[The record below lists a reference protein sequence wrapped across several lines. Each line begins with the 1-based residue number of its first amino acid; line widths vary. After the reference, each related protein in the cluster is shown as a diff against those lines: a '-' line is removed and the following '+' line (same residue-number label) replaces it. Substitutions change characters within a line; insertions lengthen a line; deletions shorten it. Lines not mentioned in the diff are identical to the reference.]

1 MRLTVRHSTLYSFDQ
16 PMRFVTQSHR
26 LTPATHGGQRVIDWA
41 VTAEGAT
48 FGAAF
53 TDGAGD
59 AVTTMTI
66 AGPVRRV
73 EVVVEGTVETA
84 DTAGI
89 LKGHREV
96 IWPQVYLQPTAA
108 VHPTRPLRELS
119 EAAVLGIDR
128 EEELKRAHALSAA
141 VSEAI
146 VYEIGSTEANHTA
159 AEALELGKG
168 VCQDMTHVL
177 ISAAQLAGLPARY
190 VTGYLLTGEE
200 ADSGE
205 AAHAWA
211 EIFTASLGWIGFDPA
226 NACCPDERYIRLG
239 CGRDATE
246 AAPIRGVSRGGGGEA
261 LDVSV
266 VVAQQ

>member
-1 MRLTVRHSTLYSFDQ
+1 MRLTVRHNTLYTFDQ

-26 LTPATHGGQRVIDWA
+26 LTPATHAGQTVAAWA
-41 VTAEGAT
+41 VAAEGAV
-48 FGAAF
+48 FGARF

-59 AVTTMTI
+59 AVTTMTV
-66 AGPVRRV
+66 AGPVRRI

-84 DTAGI
+84 DTSGI
-89 LKGHREV
+89 LRNHREV
-96 IWPQVYLQPTAA
+96 IWPRVYLQPTAA
-108 VHPTRPLRELS
+108 IQPNRLLRELS
-119 EAAVLGIDR
+119 EAAVKGIDQ
-128 EEELKRAHALSAA
+128 EEELKRAHALTSAVA
-141 VSEAI
+141 EAI
-146 VYEIGSTEANHTA
+146 VYQVGSTEASHTA
-159 AEALELGKG
+159 AEALDLGKG

-190 VTGYLLTGEE
+190 VTGYLLVGGG

-211 EIFTASLGWIGFDPA
+211 EIHIASLGWIGFDPA
-226 NACCPDERYIRLG
+226 NRSCPDDRYIRLG
-239 CGRDATE
+239 SGRDAGE